1 MRLSC
6 LVTALVAFASA
17 CVSAQPQRPLVMFV
31 HGRGH
36 LDEDTAALRREW
48 KRDLDTALTRAGLPA
63 LRDEDVR
70 LAWYAD
76 VLDPSRDPGCPAMAS
91 DADSAGLGLF
101 ARDFISSLAGALPS
115 SRESRD
121 LRVILG
127 DMLYAV
133 DATRRCGA
141 QRRVRLALDS
151 AAQARRPVVVV
162 AYSLGSLVTY
172 GALTGTDAATRGRV
186 RLVTVGSP
194 LGNEEMRMLL
204 GESGT
209 LRLPP
214 GVTGWDNVYDPND
227 GFAAPLNPLVSGV
240 RDVELTPTT
249 NGDPH
254 FVKRYLRDARLG
266 RTVGRALCAFGGY
279 DARACAGVQ
288 DVANTRS
295 SS

>member
-6 LVTALVAFASA
+6 LVTALLAFASA
-17 CVSAQPQRPLVMFV
+17 CVSAQPSRPLVVLV

-48 KRDLDTALTRAGLPA
+48 KRDLDTALTRAGLPS

-70 LAWYAD
+70 MAWYAD
-76 VLDPSRDPGCPAMAS
+76 VLDPSRDPGCPTMAS
-91 DADSAGLGLF
+91 DPDSAGLGLL

-115 SRESRD
+115 TRESRD

-133 DATRRCGA
+133 DAARRCGA
-141 QRRVRLALDS
+141 QRRVRLTIDS
-151 AAQARRPVVVV
+151 AAAAGRPVVVV

-172 GALTGTDAATRGRV
+172 GALTASGTAPRGRI
-186 RLVTVGSP
+186 RLVTAGSP

-204 GESGT
+204 GESGG

-214 GVTGWDNVYDPND
+214 GVAGWDNVYDPND
-227 GFAAPLNPLVSGV
+227 GFAAPLNPLVSEV
-240 RDVELTPTT
+240 RDVELAPTT

-266 RTVGRALCAFGGY
+266 AAVGRALCAFGGF
-279 DARACAGVQ
+279 DRRACAAAL

>member
-6 LVTALVAFASA
+6 LVTALLAFATA
-17 CVSAQPQRPLVMFV
+17 CVSAQPSRPLVVFV

-36 LDEDTAALRREW
+36 LDEDSAALRREW
-48 KRDLDTALTRAGLPA
+48 KRDLDTALTRAGLPS
-63 LRDEDVR
+63 LRDDDVR
-70 LAWYAD
+70 MAWYAD
-76 VLDPSRDPGCPAMAS
+76 VLDPSRDPGCPTMPS
-91 DADSAGLGLF
+91 DVDSAGLGPL

-133 DATRRCGA
+133 DAARRCGA

-151 AAQARRPVVVV
+151 AASNGRPVVVV

-172 GALTGTDAATRGRV
+172 GALTGGGAVRGRV
-186 RLVTVGSP
+186 RLITVGSP

-204 GESGT
+204 GQSGD

-214 GVTGWDNVYDPND
+214 GVAAWDNVYDPND
-227 GFAAPLNPLVSGV
+227 GFAAPLHPIVSGV
-240 RDVELTPTT
+240 RDVELPPATD
-249 NGDPH
+249 GDPH
-254 FVKRYLRDARLG
+254 FVQRYLRDARLG
-266 RTVGRALCAFGGY
+266 SVVGRALCALGGF
-279 DARACAGVQ
+279 DARACAGTR
-288 DVANTRS
+288 DVARRP
-295 SS
+295 

>member
-6 LVTALVAFASA
+6 LVSALLAFSSA
-17 CVSAQPQRPLVMFV
+17 CVSAQPSRPLVVFV

-36 LDEDTAALRREW
+36 LEDDTAALRREW

-76 VLDPSRDPGCPAMAS
+76 LLDPSRDPGCPTMAG
-91 DADSAGLGLF
+91 DADTAGMGLL

-115 SRESRD
+115 TRESRD

-133 DATRRCGA
+133 DASRRCGA

-151 AAQARRPVVVV
+151 AASNGRPVVVV

-172 GALTGTDAATRGRV
+172 GALTTAERTTRGRV

-204 GESGT
+204 GESGE
-209 LRLPP
+209 LRLPA
-214 GVTGWDNVYDPND
+214 GVASWENVYDPND
-227 GFAAPLNPLVSGV
+227 GFAAPLAPLVSGV
-240 RDVELTPTT
+240 RDVELAPTT

-254 FVKRYLRDARLG
+254 FVTRYLRDARLG
-266 RTVGRALCAFGGY
+266 AAVGRALCALGGF
-279 DARACAGVQ
+279 DARACAGAQ
-288 DVANTRS
+288 AVANTRS